1 MWEKLKA
8 YGSWALGVVALLVAV
23 VFGANA
29 LKGRKRAQ
37 AGNDAAPAGKA
48 PMVEEQ
54 AKETDLVNTKVEEL
68 NEVKPPPPTPKDK
81 PMEDLINEYEKL

>member
-29 LKGRKRAQ
+29 LKNRKRGQ
-37 AGNDAAPAGKA
+37 GGNDAAPVGKA
-48 PMVEEQ
+48 PLVEEQ
-54 AKETDLVNTKVEEL
+54 AKETDSVNTKVEEL
-68 NEVKPPPPTPKDK
+68 NVVKPPTPTPKDK
-81 PMEDLINEYEKL
+81 PMKELIDEYEKL